1 MASYWG
7 EAVQRSRNIERPR
20 RVSLDLEA
28 IMMIEGERVK
38 ITVLDISRTGL
49 RLRLPEPVFAGE
61 TYELELGRSGFVGI
75 EICWCQG
82 CEAGAVF
89 LDLK

>member
-1 MASYWG
+1 MASFWG
-7 EAVQRSRNIERPR
+7 EAVQKDRVIERPR

-28 IMMIEGERVK
+28 FMIIEGERVK

-49 RLRLPEPVFAGE
+49 RLRLPETVFVGE
-61 TYELELGRSGFVGI
+61 IFELELGRSGFVSI
-75 EICWCQG
+75 RICWCEG